1 MDNSSSYDNNEDFP
15 DSILDRLDL
24 NFQSPDYSSLQQTS
38 ASNSLPGSSTS
49 MLYAEQNF
57 VHCEPNT
64 NLHYDF
70 NPQR

>member
-1 MDNSSSYDNNEDFP
+1 MDNSSSYDNNEEFP

-24 NFQSPDYSSLQQTS
+24 NFQSPDHSSLQPTS

-49 MLYAEQNF
+49 MLYAKQNHVQCEQSL
-57 VHCEPNT
+57 
-64 NLHYDF
+64 NLRYDY